1 MMVIIDWNLF
11 GIVIR
16 FLDYV
21 VDEGFNLVIVNL
33 LMFIVILVYN

>member
-1 MMVIIDWNLF
+1 MVIIVWNLF

-21 VDEGFNLVIVNL
+21 VDESFNLVIVNL

>member
-1 MMVIIDWNLF
+1 MVIIDWNLF
-11 GIVIR
+11 VIVIR